1 MAIVP
6 RVSQVDQQPAGVVPG
21 QFQGRSE
28 AAPFDFGQSAARAL
42 ESDALVG
49 RALAGLGQQLDR
61 TGGVLARQ
69 AILDQ
74 EVQNDTEATEAVTG
88 LSRTLNEQWAAFS
101 ELQGQAAT
109 QAFPA
114 FQERVRQAGQSV
126 LEGTTNPR
134 VRQMLA
140 GRVSQLTEGMIGSA
154 TAWNTRQTRIA
165 NAEAQVGLQSQAI
178 QDGMR
183 DRLNPQGLAAALD
196 RGLAAVGALGRLNG
210 WAPERLQQQEAEFRG
225 RFYSGVIASVAETD
239 PLAGQRMFD
248 AVRNQLDPAAQ
259 VRIENM
265 LSSPVRQRVAQDIVR
280 GVTQPSAEP
289 DSPGGVRDRIFR
301 AENPAGDARRN
312 PNSSASGPGQI
323 TDETW
328 RAYAGRLGL
337 TDAQRNDRAAH
348 ERIFD
353 AYMADAQRT
362 IGRPLNAGE
371 QYAAWFLGI
380 GAAKAF
386 IEAAPGTNAREL
398 YMDVLR
404 RAGMGQERAEARTR
418 QAFTTNGA
426 LLRDGMTTG
435 QVLEAVAARVGSV
448 PRQDN
453 QTLLRAAMERA
464 GPDPQLQAEVFTQ
477 FNRWNSVMQATQ
489 AQDRAAMERR
499 VQETGRALEMGASVS
514 IPEAEIRRVFQP
526 EQADRI
532 LDSLYT
538 QQIAGQVF
546 SSVQLGTPAELQA
559 LREDLRDGSGP
570 VSELL
575 RLRRGTRMDESGNVA
590 EEDRAGDVA
599 ARGEIRRVLDD
610 RIDQRNRQLTADP
623 AQFVLADP
631 NVREAA
637 TRAAAEPQNPQAMQN
652 YVTATLAAQQR
663 LGVPQQD
670 QRVLSRQQSQAIV
683 ADLLRSD
690 PGQGDRANPDSPA
703 LRLRAMQQQYGEM
716 WPRVF
721 QDLVRDGSLPQ
732 EFQVLAVIPSAVG
745 QADYARMLAAARQA
759 GGMDKLD
766 DALPQTARDQIRRDI
781 GTYTEAFT
789 RTATASGQSGGGPLA
804 SMVHNAVRNLAIYY
818 TMQGVD
824 PSTAMQRAADRIIND
839 RYEIQGTMRVPRTTS
854 DGRPLGLDPVM
865 RAQADTMR
873 ALTPEGLDDLPG
885 NPQVP
890 PDERRN
896 IAWRAAQRGFWVP
909 NERDTGLVLMM
920 ELENGGRVPVRRQGG
935 ARVELMFDNLPQ
947 PAVSGART
955 IARPDGLIG
964 DGATGAVRGDD
975 PDARA
980 RANAADRAGLRTW
993 RQTPEE
999 RRAREGTTTRPPQP
1013 APQTGG
1019 SPPVRDVLPGE
1030 RRGERG
1036 SQPRGRWEPPQ

>member
-6 RVSQVDQQPAGVVPG
+6 RVSQVDQQPAGTIPG

-42 ESDALVG
+42 ESEGMIARALTGFGDQVG
-49 RALAGLGQQLDR
+49 RA
-61 TGGVLARQ
+61 GGVFARQ
-69 AILDQ
+69 AVLDQ
-74 EVQNDTEATEAVTG
+74 EVQNDTEATNAVTG
-88 LSRTLNEQWAAFS
+88 LSRALNEEWARFS
-101 ELQGQAAT
+101 ELQGTAAT
-109 QAFPA
+109 EAFPG
-114 FQERVRQAGQSV
+114 FQERIRQAGQSV

-165 NAEAQVGLQSQAI
+165 NGQAQEGLASQAI

-183 DRLNPQGLAAALD
+183 DRLNPQGLSAALD
-196 RGLAAVGALGRLNG
+196 RGLSAIGSLGRLNG
-210 WAPERLQQQEAEFRG
+210 WTPEKLAQEESAFRG
-225 RFYSGVIASVAETD
+225 RFYSGVIASVAEND
-239 PLAGQRMFD
+239 PLAGQRMFN
-248 AVRNQLDPAAQ
+248 AVRDQLDPASQ

-265 LSSPVRQRVAQDIVR
+265 LSSPVRQRVAADIVR
-280 GVTQPSAEP
+280 SVTAPSADP
-289 DSPGGVRDRIFR
+289 NSAAGVRDAIFR

-312 PNSSASGPGQI
+312 PNSTASGPGQI

-328 RAYAGRLGL
+328 RAYAARLNL
-337 TDAQRNDRAAH
+337 RPDQRNDRAAH
-348 ERIFD
+348 EAIFD
-353 AYMADAQRT
+353 AYQADAQRA
-362 IGRPLNAGE
+362 IGRPLTAGE

-380 GAAKAF
+380 GAARVF
-386 IEAAPGTNAREL
+386 IEAAPNTNAREL
-398 YMDVLR
+398 YMQVLR
-404 RAGMGQERAEARTR
+404 SGGMSEERAAARTQ

-426 LLRDGMTTG
+426 LLRDGMTTQ
-435 QVLEAVAARVGSV
+435 QVLQAVAARVGSV

-453 QTLLRAAMERA
+453 QALLRSAMERA

-477 FNRWNSVMQATQ
+477 FNRWRTVTEAAQT
-489 AQDRAAMERR
+489 QDRAALDRR
-499 VQETGRALEMGASVS
+499 VQETGRALEQGASVS
-514 IPEAEIRRVFQP
+514 IPEAEIRRLYPP
-526 EQADRI
+526 EQADRV
-532 LDSLYT
+532 LDGLYT

-570 VSELL
+570 ISALL
-575 RLRRGTRMDESGNVA
+575 RLRRGTRMNEDGTVV

-599 ARGEIRRVLDD
+599 ARGAIRNVLDE
-610 RIDQRNRQLTADP
+610 RIQRRNQELTADP

-631 NVREAA
+631 GVRAAA
-637 TRAAAEPQNPQAMQN
+637 TRAAAEPQNTEAMQS
-652 YVTATLAAQQR
+652 YVTATLAAQAR
-663 LGVPQQD
+663 LGVAPQD
-670 QRVLSRQQSQAIV
+670 QRVLSRQQSQVIV

-721 QDLVRDGSLPQ
+721 QDMVRDGNLPP

-766 DALPQTARDQIRRDI
+766 DAIPQTARDQIRRDV
-781 GTYTEAFT
+781 GTYTQAFT

-804 SMVHNAVRNLAIYY
+804 AMVHNAVRNLAIYY

-854 DGRPLGLDPVM
+854 DGRPLGLAPVM
-865 RAQADTMR
+865 RAQADVMR
-873 ALTPEGLDDLPG
+873 ALTPEGLDDIAG

-890 PDERRN
+890 PDERRQ

-920 ELENGGRVPVRRQGG
+920 ELENGGRAPVRRQGG
-935 ARVELMFDNLPQ
+935 ARVELFFDNLPQ
-947 PAVSGART
+947 PAVEGASRFRYGGNPGRQ
-955 IARPDGLIG
+955 IMQFGGEPVPSDFRNPPAAP
-964 DGATGAVRGDD
+964 GAAGAS
-975 PDARA
+975 P
-980 RANAADRAGLRTW
+980 RAG
-993 RQTPEE
+993 
-999 RRAREGTTTRPPQP
+999 
-1013 APQTGG
+1013 APVP
-1019 SPPVRDVLPGE
+1019 PPVRDVQPGE

-1036 SQPRGRWEPPQ
+1036 SQPRGRWEAPQ

>member
-1 MAIVP
+1 MALVP
-6 RVSQVDQQPAGVVPG
+6 RVSQVDQQPAGAIPG

-42 ESDALVG
+42 ESEQSVA
-49 RALAGLGQQLDR
+49 RALGQFGQQLDR
-61 TGGVLARQ
+61 TGGVAARQ

-74 EVQNDTEATEAVTG
+74 EVQNDTEATEAITG
-88 LSRTLNEQWAAFS
+88 LSRSVNEEWARFS
-101 ELQGQAAT
+101 ELQGTAAT
-109 QAFPA
+109 EAFPA
-114 FQERVRQAGQSV
+114 FRERIRSAGQAL

-140 GRVSQLTEGMIGSA
+140 GRVSQITEGTIGSA
-154 TAWNTRQTRIA
+154 SAWNTRQTRVA
-165 NAEAQVGLQSQAI
+165 NGQAQEGLASQAI

-183 DRLNPQGLAAALD
+183 DRLNPQGLSAALD
-196 RGLAAVGALGRLNG
+196 RGLSAIGQLGRLNG
-210 WAPERLQQQEAEFRG
+210 WAPETLQQQEAAFRG

-239 PLAGQRMFD
+239 PLAAQRMFG
-248 AVRNQLDPAAQ
+248 AVRNDMDAAAQ

-265 LSSPVRQRVAQDIVR
+265 LSSPVRQRVAADIVR

-312 PNSSASGPGQI
+312 PGSSASGPGQI

-328 RAYAGRLGL
+328 RAYATRLNL

-348 ERIFD
+348 EAIFD
-353 AYMADAQRT
+353 AYQADARRI
-362 IGRPLNAGE
+362 IGRQLNAGE

-386 IEAAPGTNAREL
+386 IEAAPGTDARTT
-398 YMDVLR
+398 YMQVLR
-404 RAGMGQERAEARTR
+404 GGGMSEERAQARTR

-435 QVLEAVAARVGSV
+435 QVLEAVAGRVGST

-453 QTLLRAAMERA
+453 AALLRSAMERA

-477 FNRWNSVMQATQ
+477 FNRWRTVMEATQ
-489 AQDRAAMERR
+489 TQDRAALERR
-499 VQETGRALEMGASVS
+499 VQETSRALEQGASVS
-514 IPEAEIRRVFQP
+514 IPEAEIRRLYQP

-532 LDSLYT
+532 LDGLYT
-538 QQIAGQVF
+538 QQIAGQAF
-546 SSVQLGTPAELQA
+546 STVQLGTPAELQA
-559 LREDLRDGSGP
+559 LRDDLRDGSGP
-570 VSELL
+570 VSQLL
-575 RLRRGTRMDESGNVA
+575 RLRRGTRMNEDGTVL
-590 EEDRAGDVA
+590 EEDRAGDVS
-599 ARGEIRRVLDD
+599 ARGEIRNVLDQ
-610 RIDQRNRQLTADP
+610 RIQQRNQQLAADP

-631 NVREAA
+631 TVRAA
-637 TRAAAEPQNPQAMQN
+637 AQRAAAEATNPEAMQS

-663 LGVPQQD
+663 LGVAPQD

-690 PGQGDRANPDSPA
+690 PGQGDRANPDGPA
-703 LRLRAMQQQYGEM
+703 LRLRAMQSQYGEM

-721 QDLVRDGSLPQ
+721 QDMVRDGNLPP

-745 QADYARMLAAARQA
+745 QADYARTLAAARQA

-766 DALPQTARDQIRRDI
+766 DALPRTTRDQINRDI
-781 GTYTEAFT
+781 DTYTQAFT

-804 SMVHNAVRNLAIYY
+804 SMVHNAVRNLATYY
-818 TMQGVD
+818 AMQGVSAGD
-824 PSTAMQRAADRIIND
+824 ALQRASDRIIND
-839 RYEIQGTMRVPRTTS
+839 RYEMQGTMRVPRTTS
-854 DGRPLGLDPVM
+854 DGRPLGLAPVM
-865 RAQADTMR
+865 RAQADVMR
-873 ALTPEGLDDLPG
+873 GLTPEGLDDVPG
-885 NPQVP
+885 SSQVP
-890 PDERRN
+890 PDERRR

-935 ARVELMFDNLPQ
+935 ARVELTFDNLPQ
-947 PAVSGART
+947 PVVEGASRFRYGGNPGRQPMQFGGEPILPDFRNPPARSGAAGAAPRT
-955 IARPDGLIG
+955 G
-964 DGATGAVRGDD
+964 
-975 PDARA
+975 
-980 RANAADRAGLRTW
+980 
-993 RQTPEE
+993 
-999 RRAREGTTTRPPQP
+999 QP
-1013 APQTGG
+1013 AQ
-1019 SPPVRDVLPGE
+1019 PPVQDVMPGE

-1036 SQPRGRWEPPQ
+1036 SQPRGRWEAPQ